1 MEFEAVIGLEIHMKL
16 KTKSKMFCGCNNDV
30 FTLSPNQAICP
41 VCMGYPGTL
50 PVVNQEAVNSATRFG
65 LAVHG
70 KINEYTKF
78 DRKNYFY
85 PDLPKGYQISQFDLP
100 ICVGGEVEFFVEGAL
115 KKAKLTRIHMEED
128 AGKLVHEHGNTYVDL
143 NRAGTPLV
151 EIVTEPDFRS
161 AIEVSSF
168 LKELQLIA
176 RYLNVSNADM
186 EKGEM
191 RCDVNVSVR
200 PVGQKEY
207 GTRAEVKN
215 MNSFS
220 AVERAIA
227 YEIKRQVGEIEQGH
241 KIVQETRG
249 WDDVKGISESQRGKE
264 EAHDYRYFPEPD
276 LPPLYIEQS
285 RIDELKKTLPKLPS
299 EVRVRY
305 HEEYSLKE
313 DDARILATD
322 VALSMYF
329 EEVVKLS
336 NDPAKAANIILSVL
350 LYHLKQ
356 DNKPITE
363 TKVTPSQVAELIN
376 LVNAQELSM
385 SALKIVLEELY
396 ATGGG
401 VAEIIEA
408 KGLKQVSDTGAIE
421 KIVTEVL
428 TENQQLVADY
438 KAGKTKVFGSFV
450 GLVMKKS
457 GGKVNPGVVNEVLQ
471 KLLQK

>member
-1 MEFEAVIGLEIHMKL
+1 MKL

-276 LPPLYIEQS
+276 LPPL
-285 RIDELKKTLPKLPS
+285 
-299 EVRVRY
+299 
-305 HEEYSLKE
+305 
-313 DDARILATD
+313 
-322 VALSMYF
+322 
-329 EEVVKLS
+329 
-336 NDPAKAANIILSVL
+336 
-350 LYHLKQ
+350 
-356 DNKPITE
+356 
-363 TKVTPSQVAELIN
+363 
-376 LVNAQELSM
+376 
-385 SALKIVLEELY
+385 
-396 ATGGG
+396 
-401 VAEIIEA
+401 
-408 KGLKQVSDTGAIE
+408 
-421 KIVTEVL
+421 
-428 TENQQLVADY
+428 
-438 KAGKTKVFGSFV
+438 
-450 GLVMKKS
+450 
-457 GGKVNPGVVNEVLQ
+457 
-471 KLLQK
+471 